1 MKKPGH
7 SNQWPDFFTPRGGEI
22 LDLTTA
28 AENSH
33 HSDSAKQDRE
43 IGFWSRSDLRRRRS
57 RFTNFNSINTG
68 QGICCTTLRNAKHK
82 RSNDKEGEFHSHHIN
97 RVVVWREEGGGE
109 GIQSLGDKWSRR
121 GTTDDARAIR
131 IPFQK

>member
-7 SNQWPDFFTPRGGEI
+7 SNQWPGFFTQRGRI

-33 HSDSAKQDRE
+33 HSDSTKQHRE

-57 RFTNFNSINTG
+57 RFTNFNSIYTG
-68 QGICCTTLRNAKHK
+68 QGICGTALRNAKHK
-82 RSNDKEGEFHSHHIN
+82 HSNDKEGEFHSHHIN
-97 RVVVWREEGGGE
+97 RGVGGFKTW
-109 GIQSLGDKWSRR
+109 GDKLSRR

-131 IPFQK
+131 IPL